1 MKYPQFTGWEPCA
14 QTDPVLFHSEDDLE
28 KTDLGVSYDAARV
41 VCTDCPML
49 ADCREWGITHER
61 YGFWGGLSPREREQ
75 ERRRRGVFVDDPTAR
90 RYVRHVAHSTVA

>member
-1 MKYPQFTGWEPCA
+1 
-14 QTDPVLFHSEDDLE
+14 
-28 KTDLGVSYDAARV
+28 
-41 VCTDCPML
+41 ML

-61 YGFWGGLSPREREQ
+61 YGFLGVACRPREREQ